1 VLGGVFAQHLHW
13 SMIFWINLPI
23 GVGSLMLLLPRLR
36 KVPDFHRHRKLDWTG
51 GLLLMISAVVFL
63 LALTWGGHKFAWL
76 SPTILGMIGS
86 AVVLMAAFV
95 IHARTTEEPFL
106 PLPLISGP
114 VVPFSM
120 VAGGSAMG
128 TMIAMIVH
136 LPIYYEAVYRLSA
149 SEAGIAL
156 IPLVAVS
163 VLGAWSAGQFM
174 AVTGRY
180 KWVAFGGASVAA
192 SCLMLMAY
200 LAAPPLWVLLSLLAV
215 LALGI
220 GTSLPLSVVSIQNA
234 VPRSQV
240 GTATGAMNFFR
251 SLMSSFAVA
260 VFTAI
265 LLAAIGQDIP
275 IGEGAGGGHN
285 IPSADMIIGFRF
297 VFLTAALLMVMAATL
312 FALMEERPLA
322 GGKPSPAA
330 TMAE

>member
-1 VLGGVFAQHLHW
+1 
-13 SMIFWINLPI
+13 
-23 GVGSLMLLLPRLR
+23 
-36 KVPDFHRHRKLDWTG
+36 
-51 GLLLMISAVVFL
+51 
-63 LALTWGGHKFAWL
+63 
-76 SPTILGMIGS
+76 MIGS

-114 VVPFSM
+114 VVPYSM

-163 VLGAWSAGQFM
+163 VFGAWSAGQFM

-192 SCLMLMAY
+192 SCLLLMAY

-220 GTSLPLSVVSIQNA
+220 GTCFPISVVSIQNA

-275 IGEGAGGGHN
+275 IGEGVGGGGHN

-297 VFLTAALLMVMAATL
+297 VFLTAAFLMVLAATL

-330 TMAE
+330 TMVE